1 MNISKLMNRNFTLMI
16 IGQIISLFGNAI
28 LRFSLSLYVLD
39 TTGSATAFGS
49 ILALSLIPTILVSP
63 IGGMIADRIS
73 RRHIMLTLDFLT
85 SFLII
90 GFSFLI
96 DTNTSVVVIGIVMIL
111 LSLIQSFYQP
121 SVQSSIPL
129 LASDENLMKANGIVV
144 QVNAL
149 ANLLGPILGS
159 ILYTMISF
167 HWLLWISGSAFFIS
181 AILECIMQ
189 IPYIKVTSSMNML
202 ETARHDI
209 KEGMQFIFRENPVL
223 WKLLLVLAAL
233 NLVLSSL
240 LTVGLPVIS
249 NITLALPAQYY
260 GWLQAGMGIGTIIG
274 SLLIPLFSKRFDI
287 HNSHVSLILA
297 SFCLIPISLALL
309 LPVTRYTSY
318 FIILAASI
326 IATAFATVFNIY
338 TQTLLQQA
346 TPNHLLGKVSSF
358 VTMIVMCSYPIG
370 QSLYGIL
377 FEVFST
383 QLPIIIAIAL
393 VLSLLISMSARK
405 SLRAIAK

>member
-189 IPYIKVTSSMNML
+189 IPYTKATTSMNML

-287 HNSHVSLILA
+287 HNSHIFLILA

-383 QLPIIIAIAL
+383 RLPIIIAIAL

>member
-85 SFLII
+85 SFLIF

-189 IPYIKVTSSMNML
+189 IPYIKATSSMNML

-287 HNSHVSLILA
+287 HNSHIFLILA